1 MRSIEQKVLELVGEQ
16 AGLDPK
22 EVSLNSKFEDL
33 NLDSVAI
40 VELVFTLEETFK
52 ISIPFEGLDE
62 SELKRNFNTV
72 SSLINLLKS
81 LLQKNAKGKCRNII
95 SRRSSTRSTTPKK
108 LFYMKKKHSGCFAFF

>member
-40 VELVFTLEETFK
+40 VEFVFT
-52 ISIPFEGLDE
+52 FE
-62 SELKRNFNTV
+62 
-72 SSLINLLKS
+72 
-81 LLQKNAKGKCRNII
+81 
-95 SRRSSTRSTTPKK
+95 
-108 LFYMKKKHSGCFAFF
+108 

>member
-22 EVSLNSKFEDL
+22 EVALNSKFEDL

-72 SSLINLLKS
+72 SSLINLLKE
-81 LLQKNAKGKCRNII
+81 LLQKNA
-95 SRRSSTRSTTPKK
+95 
-108 LFYMKKKHSGCFAFF
+108 

>member
-52 ISIPFEGLDE
+52 VSIPFEGLDE

-72 SSLINLLKS
+72 SSLINLLKD
-81 LLQKNAKGKCRNII
+81 LLQKNA
-95 SRRSSTRSTTPKK
+95 
-108 LFYMKKKHSGCFAFF
+108 

>member
-1 MRSIEQKVLELVGEQ
+1 MDNIEEQVLELVREQ

-22 EVSLNSKFEDL
+22 EVSLTSKFEDL
-33 NLDSVAI
+33 NFDSVAI

-72 SSLINLLKS
+72 SSLINLLKD
-81 LLQKNAKGKCRNII
+81 LLQKNA
-95 SRRSSTRSTTPKK
+95 
-108 LFYMKKKHSGCFAFF
+108 

>member
-40 VELVFTLEETFK
+40 VELVFILEETFK

-72 SSLINLLKS
+72 SSLINLLKD
-81 LLQKNAKGKCRNII
+81 LLQKNA
-95 SRRSSTRSTTPKK
+95 
-108 LFYMKKKHSGCFAFF
+108 